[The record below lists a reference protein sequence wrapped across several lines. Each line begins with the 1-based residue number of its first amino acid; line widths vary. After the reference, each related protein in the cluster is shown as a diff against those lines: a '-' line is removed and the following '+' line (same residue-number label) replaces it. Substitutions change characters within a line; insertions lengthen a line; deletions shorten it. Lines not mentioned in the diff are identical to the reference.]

1 MWSFLEVT
9 LPSSWSSP
17 SPVSSGVE
25 SAVPSLLGLQKTPR
39 VTFMMS
45 RLQNSLA
52 SNGILLYSLL
62 KMFRNR
68 YFKFTAIVCF
78 WAGPETSAIAKLINR
93 QRAPVRESGLR
104 VMMMLMNRKE
114 MMFLYSQFHNGVGQN
129 NFEKREWQ
137 WWLLRKGDC
146 SYHGIV
152 LESTFSPKTW
162 KDCSKVCNIKQV
174 TGYQNQIMN
183 HIHCCASLS
192 VIWVIAEIHI
202 WIYTEIIYVL
212 GY

>member
-1 MWSFLEVT
+1 MLTSGKSQLWRRVLNFMWSFLEVT
-9 LPSSWSSP
+9 LPSSWSPP
-17 SPVSSGVE
+17 SPASSGLE

-104 VMMMLMNRKE
+104 VMMMPMIRKV
-114 MMFLYSQFHNGVGQN
+114 MMFLSASTIMGWAKLFWVPS
-129 NFEKREWQ
+129 EK
-137 WWLLRKGDC
+137 GMTVM
-146 SYHGIV
+146 I
-152 LESTFSPKTW
+152 T
-162 KDCSKVCNIKQV
+162 
-174 TGYQNQIMN
+174 
-183 HIHCCASLS
+183 
-192 VIWVIAEIHI
+192 
-202 WIYTEIIYVL
+202 
-212 GY
+212 